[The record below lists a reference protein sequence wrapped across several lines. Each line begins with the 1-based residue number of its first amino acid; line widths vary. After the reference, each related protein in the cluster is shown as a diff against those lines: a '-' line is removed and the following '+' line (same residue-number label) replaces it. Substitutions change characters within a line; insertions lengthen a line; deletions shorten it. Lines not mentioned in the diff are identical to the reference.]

1 MVVLFEV
8 PVALVV
14 LKIVVLDSIV
24 FFEVAVDLVVA
35 LDSAV
40 ALVVAL
46 LVIPN
51 KVDVVLEVVFDV
63 NLEVFLLV
71 VSPPDLGS
79 KVKKNV
85 L

>member
-1 MVVLFEV
+1 VVVLFEV
-8 PVALVV
+8 PVDLVV

-40 ALVVAL
+40 AFVVDL

-63 NLEVFLLV
+63 NLEVLLLV
-71 VSPPDLGS
+71 VSPPVLGL
-79 KVKKNV
+79 KVKNCV
-85 L
+85 T